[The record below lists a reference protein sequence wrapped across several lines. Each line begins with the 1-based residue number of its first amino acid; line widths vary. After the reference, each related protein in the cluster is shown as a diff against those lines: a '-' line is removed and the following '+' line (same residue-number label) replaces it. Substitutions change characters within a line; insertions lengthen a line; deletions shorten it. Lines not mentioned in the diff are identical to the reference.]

1 MKAVR
6 IVLASVTGT
15 AFMSLFSYFVSERR
29 KKQFKE
35 PVILSALIR
44 NTDTLQTVKKDRAH
58 QLGWILHY
66 LAGLSF
72 SMAYDQIWRKTD
84 SRPSL
89 QNGIVFGGING
100 LVGIL
105 IWKSAIDAH
114 PRPPLLDYKK
124 YYSHLLAAH
133 FVFGA
138 FAAVGYMIP
147 SWFQKKGKRV
157 LEIRQTRTRPADEKK
172 AEERNTFHR
181 LPHDVN
187 TTHH

>member
-1 MKAVR
+1 MKAVK

-15 AFMSLFSYFVSERR
+15 AFMSLFSYFISGRR

-35 PVILSALIR
+35 PVILSTLVR
-44 NTDTLQTVKKDRAH
+44 NTDALQNLKKNRAH
-58 QLGWILHY
+58 QLGWLLHY

-72 SMAYDQIWRKTD
+72 SMAYDQIWRKTG

-89 QNGIVFGGING
+89 QNGIVFGGVNG

-105 IWKSAIDAH
+105 IWKSVIDAH
-114 PRPPLLDYKK
+114 PRPPLLEYKK

-133 FVFGA
+133 IVFGA

-147 SWFQKKGKRV
+147 SWFQKKGKPV
-157 LEIRQTRTRPADEKK
+157 LEISPTRTRPADQKK
-172 AEERNTFHR
+172 VAEGNKLHR

-187 TTHH
+187 IPHH